1 MTIPENV
8 TSVKSSGKDRYEL
21 ITDLKK
27 DMPFPLEKSIK
38 GESGGADSGFSS
50 RNSVSIP
57 RPDEDEE
64 DDTAKETASTVL
76 VVDGDAMT
84 EGKPIRTFDGDAD
97 GCQARRVPFGILKIL
112 GIVCLLYLFICS
124 LDLLGN
130 AFQLLGGKA
139 AGKVFTQ
146 SDLLLNPITGLMMGI
161 LATVLLQSSSTS
173 TSIII
178 TMVSS
183 GIIEVQPAIPIIM
196 GCNIGTTVTNT
207 LVSLAHSSKGKEFE
221 RAFSGATVHD
231 VFNWLTV
238 LILLPLEASTHMLY
252 RLTDVIVSGGDFSSM
267 KSKKTDLL
275 KKLTKPLT
283 KMVVQID
290 KKVITQIAESDPE
303 ANGKRILK
311 TFCTREVVVNVT
323 EGSNVT
329 ETCDDT
335 FHAVINHFHGSLND
349 TMAGVVLLIFSI
361 ILLTICLICIVK
373 LLNSM
378 LKDKITVWLKKV
390 INAKLPYP
398 VAWLTGYLV
407 ILIGAGLTILVQSSS
422 VFTSALTPLVGVG
435 CLKLRRMYPL
445 TLGSNIGT
453 TATGILAALAAPSN
467 KLGVALQLALCHLF
481 FNICGIALF
490 YPVHPMR
497 KIPINAAKFLGK
509 TTNKYRWFAVFY
521 LVLLFFLMPGFFFAL
536 SMAGTIPFVI
546 GVSIIGLIGLF
557 VVVVNVIQSKRKT
570 ILPKRLQTWEWLP
583 VYLRSLEPLD
593 KIIKKITRLFS
604 KCSGRTCC
612 LNESD
617 VENQSAS
624 EVPIGDDEDD
634 VDDDDDAVEDDECT
648 ALYGKLCCASKK
660 THIPASQEDEG
671 FEEPIKQN
679 IHQVSHIRHPIYTP
693 PGRKKNM
700 GRLCFNQTNSSPSS
714 TPLLHEVTKV

>member
-1 MTIPENV
+1 MTIPENL
-8 TSVKSSGKDRYEL
+8 TSVKSSDKDRYEL
-21 ITDLKK
+21 ITDLKR
-27 DMPFPLEKSIK
+27 DMPLPLEKSIK

-50 RNSVSIP
+50 RNSVSNP
-57 RPDEDEE
+57 RQDEVDESR
-64 DDTAKETASTVL
+64 ETARL
-76 VVDGDAMT
+76 ALAVDGDVAMT
-84 EGKPIRTFDGDAD
+84 EDKSSRTCDENAV
-97 GCQARRVPFGILKIL
+97 GCQASRVPIGVLKVL
-112 GIVCLLYLFICS
+112 GIVCLLYSFICS

-139 AGKVFTQ
+139 AGEVFSQ

-183 GIIEVQPAIPIIM
+183 GIIDVQPAIPIVM

-252 RLTDVIVSGGDFSSM
+252 RLTDVIVSSGDFSSM
-267 KSKKTDLL
+267 KSKKQDLL

-290 KKVITQIAESDPE
+290 KKVITLIAENNPE
-303 ANGKRILK
+303 GNGKRILK
-311 TFCTREVVVNVT
+311 TFCTSEVLVNAT
-323 EGSNVT
+323 DGNNVT
-329 ETCDDT
+329 ETCDNT
-335 FHAVINHFHGSLND
+335 FHAVINHFHASLND
-349 TMAGVVLLIFSI
+349 TMAGAILLIFSI
-361 ILLTICLICIVK
+361 VLLTICLVCIVK

-378 LKDKITVWLKKV
+378 LKDKITIWLKRV
-390 INAKLPYP
+390 INAKLPFP
-398 VAWLTGYLV
+398 IAWFTGYLV

-490 YPVHPMR
+490 YPIHPMR
-497 KIPINAAKFLGK
+497 KIPINAAKYLGK

-521 LVLLFFLMPGFFFAL
+521 LVVLFFLMPGFFFAL
-536 SMAGTIPFVI
+536 SLAGTLPF
-546 GVSIIGLIGLF
+546 IIVVPIIASVGLF

-570 ILPKRLQTWEWLP
+570 LLPKRLQTWDWLP
-583 VYLRSLEPLD
+583 KCLRSLEPLD
-593 KIIKKITRLFS
+593 KIINKIVRVFS
-604 KCSGRTCC
+604 KCSGRKCC
-612 LNESD
+612 LDESQSD
-617 VENQSAS
+617 VESQNAS
-624 EVPIGDDEDD
+624 EVSIDDDD
-634 VDDDDDAVEDDECT
+634 DDDDDDDAVEEDECT
-648 ALYGKLCCASKK
+648 ELFNKLCCQSKK
-660 THIPASQEDEG
+660 THMPANQDEG
-671 FEEPIKQN
+671 FEEPLKQN
-679 IHQVSHIRHPIYTP
+679 IHQISHTRKPIYTP
-693 PGRKKNM
+693 PGKKKNM
-700 GRLCFNQTNSSPSS
+700 GRLCFNPTNNSPSS